1 MTNALNRLAIGVAAI
16 LAGLAGAPA
25 MGAEAAAAGSAADAA
40 ADAAADTN
48 NPAYMWDLT
57 DLYPSADAWAA
68 ERDRVAAQADALPK
82 YAGTLARSAGA
93 LYQALSAISQAQ
105 RQAQRLFTY
114 AALRSDENVRIAANA
129 ERKQAAQALITQ
141 IAARTAWV
149 APEIIAIGPKKIAA
163 FLKQSPEL
171 RRHFDFYL
179 DNTLRARA
187 HTLGTE
193 SEGVLATAGD
203 VLAQPD
209 NIFSQLVNGELPF
222 GSITLSSGETV
233 KIDQA
238 AYGKYRQASNR
249 EDRRKAFDA
258 FYATLA
264 GFKGTLGATLNTQV
278 LAEELDAKVRHY
290 PNALADA
297 TFADNMP
304 DTVYRTLVAEA
315 NRNLPTLHRYLRM
328 RKAALG
334 IDDALQYYDL
344 YPAIFDLKAPPRY
357 SVDQMKRISQDV
369 AEAAY
374 GPEYA
379 GLLRQG
385 MAGRWMNLFPHEGK
399 ANGAYMNG
407 SAYDV
412 HPYLLF
418 NNHDDFESLS
428 TFLHEWGH
436 AVHTML
442 TTRNQP
448 FEKSNYSTFTA
459 ETASIGNEML
469 LTDYLAEHAGS
480 DAERIYFLARDLDRI
495 RTTFFRQ
502 VMFAEFQLAIH
513 EEVEKGGTLS
523 GDRMT
528 DLYCGVVRKYY
539 GEAQGVTKIDPAYCM
554 EWAFIPHFYY
564 GFYVYQYATSMVG
577 AALLT
582 DAIKHE
588 GAPARER
595 FIAMLKAGGSDYPY
609 RLYLKAGID
618 MATPAPYEALIAR
631 MNREMDQIEALQGQK
646 H

>member
-1 MTNALNRLAIGVAAI
+1 MIHAVARRSLGVASAI
-16 LAGLAGAPA
+16 ACLASASALAAAGAPPD
-25 MGAEAAAAGSAADAA
+25 AD
-40 ADAAADTN
+40 D
-48 NPAYMWDLT
+48 PAYMWDLT
-57 DLYPSADAWAA
+57 DLYPSAEAWTAD
-68 ERDRVAAQADALPK
+68 RDRVAAQAESLPK
-82 YAGTLARSAGA
+82 YKGSLGRSADA
-93 LYQALSAISQAQ
+93 MYQALSAISRAQ

-114 AALRSDENVRIAANA
+114 AALRSDENVRNAANA
-129 ERKQAAQALITQ
+129 ERKQAAQALLTQ

-149 APEIIAIGPKKIAA
+149 APEIIAVGPGKIAA
-163 FLKQSPEL
+163 FQKASPEL
-171 RRHFDFYL
+171 RQHFDFYL
-179 DNTLRARA
+179 DNTLRART
-187 HTLGTE
+187 HTLGE
-193 SEGVLATAGD
+193 EAEGVMATAGD
-203 VLAQPD
+203 LLAQPD
-209 NIFSQLVNGELPF
+209 NIFSQLVDGELPF

-238 AYGKYRQASNR
+238 AYGKYRQAANR
-249 EDRRKAFDA
+249 DDRRKAFDA

-264 GFKGTLGATLNTQV
+264 AYKGTLGATLNTQV

-297 TFADNMP
+297 IFADNMP
-304 DTVYRTLVAEA
+304 EAVYRTLVAEA

-334 IDDALQYYDL
+334 IDDTPRYYDL
-344 YPAIFDLKAPPRY
+344 YPAIFDLPQAPHY
-357 SVDQMKRISQDV
+357 SVDDMKRISQAV
-369 AEAAY
+369 AGAAY

-379 GLLRQG
+379 ELLRQG

-436 AVHTML
+436 AVHTLL
-442 TTRNQP
+442 TARNQP
-448 FEKSNYSTFTA
+448 FEKSSYSTFIA

-469 LTDYLAEHAGS
+469 LSDYLVDHAAS
-480 DAERIYFLARDLDRI
+480 DAERRYFLGRDLDRI

-513 EEVEKGGTLS
+513 EEVEKGRSLS
-523 GDRMT
+523 GERMT
-528 DLYCGVVRKYY
+528 ELYCGVVRKYY
-539 GEAQGVTKIDPAYCM
+539 GEADGVTKIDPAYCM

-582 DAIKHE
+582 DAIEHE

-618 MATPAPYEALIAR
+618 MATPTPYEALIAR
-631 MNREMDQIEALQGQK
+631 MNRDMDRIEALQARK
-646 H
+646 P